1 VIGQLENMLYKFD
14 ILFKKSLNSG
24 GQKVVTYSSLLE
36 NSDIFGE
43 GEGLVGAEGE
53 LSMVL
58 EGPEEGFSI
67 NALYRKYRAQ
77 LVGRQNAQAYGKDFP
92 LRFSFAKPDDASSI
106 TYAAGV
112 SVQRMEGS
120 RTLDWTDMDTFVLLI
135 AQGGACTI
143 TDGDNATR
151 LQPGQAAFCGAT
163 THQLTIETD
172 STLVALYNT
181 SKQ

>member
-1 VIGQLENMLYKFD
+1 MI
-14 ILFKKSLNSG
+14 
-24 GQKVVTYSSLLE
+24 TYSSILE
-36 NSDIFGE
+36 EPEVFGR
-43 GEGLVGAEGE
+43 GEGLAGAEGE

-58 EGPEEGFSI
+58 EGAEEGFSI

-77 LVGRQNAQAYGKDFP
+77 LVGKVNADMLGKDFP

-112 SVQRMEGS
+112 SAKCMQGS
-120 RTLDWTDMDTFVLLI
+120 RTLDWTGMDTFVLLM
-135 AQGGACTI
+135 AQDGACTI
-143 TDGDNATR
+143 MDGDTTTQ